1 MGKINK
7 HANLYDKDGNLIR
20 SVNDEGILEDYTI
33 PELEKL
39 VDELSKQE
47 DKQTEYNNAL
57 RVLISMYN
65 TKQGREY
72 QKKVIDSLMPKK
84 SDSEQAVEKLKLT
97 MKDLQEVAQEVAKDA
112 EEPTYNTNT
121 NEAEYVEYEP
131 AA

>member
-1 MGKINK
+1 MGMINK

-20 SVNDEGILEDYTI
+20 SVNDNGILENYTI
-33 PELEKL
+33 PELEHL

-84 SDSEQAVEKLKLT
+84 SDSEQAVEKLK
-97 MKDLQEVAQEVAKDA
+97 EVAEDI
-112 EEPTYNTNT
+112 EEHTYNTDT
-121 NEAEYVEYEP
+121 NDAEYVEYEP

>member
-1 MGKINK
+1 MGMINK

-20 SVNDEGILEDYTI
+20 RVNEDGILENYTI
-33 PELEKL
+33 PELEQL
-39 VDELSKQE
+39 VDKLSKEE
-47 DKQTEYNNAL
+47 DKRTEYENAL

-72 QKKVIDSLMPKK
+72 QQKIISSLTENATKK
-84 SDSEQAVEKLKLT
+84 SDSEQAVEKL
-97 MKDLQEVAQEVAKDA
+97 QEVLKDTK
-112 EEPTYNTNT
+112 EPTYNTDT